1 MKLSR
6 RTLLA
11 GASSGAFMT
20 SIAPGVRVA
29 MAAEGSS
36 ASECDILVNIYL
48 RGGSDGLLMV
58 APADDANYQDYR
70 PTIAVSS
77 FGADAGSHLGS
88 LDGTHLYM
96 HPDVPELT
104 NLYAQGDLAVV
115 HAVGIP
121 TQNRSHFVSQDMMER
136 GLADA
141 EPTFNNGWLTRH
153 LNTLGGTRPLLGTIS
168 SGYNNPLSLL
178 AYPQAIA
185 IPNVEDFQ
193 IQGGQINAD
202 LIAAI
207 NAGSTEYKVVAQQ
220 TVEAVNTVQDGL
232 AQFNTGT
239 EEEDPEA
246 TTVTY
251 PNSPFGNSMRSLAT
265 LIKLDVGVDLATV
278 DQGGWDLHDN
288 QVFEWTPLATTLSQT
303 LDAFWTDLADF
314 QSRITIV
321 TMTEFGRR
329 VFENASAGTD
339 HGSASYMF
347 VLSGSANGGQIYGQW
362 PGLEQQ
368 DLDYGDL
375 AVSTDYRQVLSELIV
390 KRHGNTALDQVFPT
404 ISYQPLGLVSGD
416 DSAVT
421 GTVTA
426 SATGSITG

>member
-36 ASECDILVNIYL
+36 ASEHDILVNIYL

-77 FGADAGSHLGS
+77 SGANAGSHLGS
-88 LDGTHLYM
+88 LDGTHLFM
-96 HPDVPELT
+96 HPEVPELT
-104 NLYAQGDLAVV
+104 NLYTQGDLAIVQ
-115 HAVGIP
+115 AVGIP

-136 GLADA
+136 GQADG
-141 EPTFNNGWLTRH
+141 EPDFKSGWLTRH

-168 SGYNNPLSLL
+168 TGYNNKPLSLL
-178 AYPQAIA
+178 ACPQAIT
-185 IPNVEDFQ
+185 IPNVQHFE
-193 IQGGQINAD
+193 INGGRINTD

-207 NAGSTEYKVVAQQ
+207 NAGSSEYKVVAQQ
-220 TVEAVNTVQDGL
+220 TIEAVNTVQDGL
-232 AQFNTGT
+232 AQFKTGAD
-239 EEEDPEA
+239 EDDPGA
-246 TTVTY
+246 TAVTY
-251 PNSPFGNSMRSLAT
+251 PNSPLGNSMQSLAT
-265 LIKLDVGVDLATV
+265 LIKMDVGVDLATV
-278 DQGGWDLHDN
+278 DQGGWDLHED
-288 QVFEWTPLATTLSQT
+288 QVLQWTSLATDLSQS
-303 LDAFWTDLADF
+303 LDAFWTDLEEF
-314 QSRITIV
+314 QSRVTIV

-329 VFENASAGTD
+329 VLENTSAGTD

-347 VLSGSANGGQIYGQW
+347 VLSGSANGGQLYGQW
-362 PGLEQQ
+362 PGLGQQ
-368 DLDYGDL
+368 DLDAGDL

-404 ISYQPLGLVSGD
+404 IPYQPLGLVSGD

-421 GTVTA
+421 
-426 SATGSITG
+426 